1 MQVIVLNQENSEIN
15 GIALTNYYDSIVTLL
30 EKYKKNN
37 AEKVQ
42 TKTNENLLIAEIK
55 TIELENL
62 YQNLLTEIK
71 IKFNKLLLDSL
82 NFNPK

>member
-55 TIELENL
+55 TMQLDNS